1 LTSIYTISREDLYD
15 YRRCPKIVA
24 IKAYRALRAVREK
37 RRGEPRELE
46 PATIG
51 MIGEAAVKLGFQG
64 LPKAVAMEQIS
75 QAIPQVSFNE
85 YLEEIAS
92 QSLKGVEKV
101 RAKLA
106 REYGELTIIG
116 KGEGRH
122 PDLPGK
128 VRPDFIAFK
137 ERNQNP
143 IIIETKDT
151 TRMNPTDNFQ
161 AALYNGI
168 AERYGVY
175 LIEERVEGGARTFSP
190 FTIQGNA
197 EAVLIYPRLAKYSIV
212 KDHFVPESELIKE
225 IWKAKQLGFKGLTP
239 ETDCGKKCAHN
250 RLKVKLGE
258 GNMEPAPPL
267 PLIFSNAVLESGF
280 SYDLGYQVSYGWNLL
295 PLRVKVAI
303 ALSAR
308 GAGLAG
314 VKEWLTGTAGL
325 EEEAVQIVLK
335 PERREAFL
343 HSRPGAESLM
353 KSADSE
359 LEPWRTILK
368 GRLTAGAPSILAIAT
383 AIYSLPKKSSKFV
396 REAWDRWQ

>member
-1 LTSIYTISREDLYD
+1 
-15 YRRCPKIVA
+15 
-24 IKAYRALRAVREK
+24 
-37 RRGEPRELE
+37 
-46 PATIG
+46 

-64 LPKAVAMEQIS
+64 LPRAVAMEQIA
-75 QAIPQVSFNE
+75 QAIPQVNFNQ

-92 QSLKGVEKV
+92 QSLKGVEEV

-106 REYGELTIIG
+106 REYGDLTIIG

-175 LIEERVEGGARTFSP
+175 LIEERVEGGVRTFSP

-197 EAVLIYPRLAKYSIV
+197 EAVLIYPRLAEYSIV
-212 KDHFVPESELIKE
+212 KDRFVPESELIKE
-225 IWKAKQLGFKGLTP
+225 IWKAKQLGFRGLTP

-267 PLIFSNAVLESGF
+267 PLIFSNAVLGNGF
-280 SYDLGYQVSYGWNLL
+280 SYDMGYQVSYGWNLL

-303 ALSAR
+303 ALSPR
-308 GAGLAG
+308 GASIAG

-325 EEEAVQIVLK
+325 EDEAAQIVVN

-343 HSRPGAESLM
+343 NSRPDAESLV

-359 LEPWRTILK
+359 LEPWRIILK

-383 AIYSLPKKSSKFV
+383 AIYSLPKKSSRFV